1 MAWEQ
6 VVCEARVQ
14 RWLVDNKR
22 GVVVS
27 AIVSLG
33 LVLVIIVAVVSS
45 NGGSAPVSGGE
56 WGRWSPWT
64 ECEGEVERQRVR
76 NCMRPPCS
84 GDSRQNSNCS
94 HVVLALGGWGSEEF
108 GGESGLS
115 SVEMVGNPNCT
126 LPSLPF
132 PVWGSSAFFTRD
144 HLPLVCGGHHN
155 ESGGVF
161 YSPTSCFQFKDRSW
175 QNFSAK
181 LTREEGWTHSVVLPS
196 GTFILGGRN
205 DSKSS
210 EFLPVGQTLAW
221 REGPKIPGPGA
232 VYACTVA
239 ISETRFAVIG
249 GELKTRSLVF
259 DSSSWR
265 WTSFTLS
272 TPILASSPDC
282 LLYNG
287 QILMT
292 GGRLPNRSASAST
305 WRIDPSTWEVT
316 QGADLVQARFKHRMV
331 ELDGRVVV
339 VGGQTSGQNFDSIEA
354 LDEVSGTWKSIEV
367 SLKTAR
373 NGHSLLT
380 LPGNAKDYC

>member
-6 VVCEARVQ
+6 VLCEARLQ
-14 RWLVDNKR
+14 RWLVENKR

-27 AIVSLG
+27 SIVGLG
-33 LVLVIIVAVVSS
+33 LVLVVVVAVVSS
-45 NGGSAPVSGGE
+45 QGGAVPLPGGE
-56 WGRWSPWT
+56 WGMWTPWT
-64 ECEGEVERQRVR
+64 ECEGEVARQRVR
-76 NCMRPPCS
+76 SCLRPPCS

-94 HVVLALGGWGSEEF
+94 NVVLALGGWGRENSR
-108 GGESGLS
+108 ESGLS
-115 SVEMVGNPNCT
+115 SVEMVGKPNCT

-155 ESGGVF
+155 ESRGVF
-161 YSPTSCFQFKDRSW
+161 YSPTSCFQFKDRAW

-232 VYACTVA
+232 IYACTVA
-239 ISETRFAVIG
+239 ISDTRFAVIG
-249 GELKTRSLVF
+249 GELKNRSLVF
-259 DSSSWR
+259 DTSSWR

-272 TPILASSPDC
+272 SPIMASSPDC
-282 LLYNG
+282 LLRNG
-287 QILMT
+287 QILIT
-292 GGRLPNRSASAST
+292 GGRLPDRSPSAST
-305 WRIDPSTWEVT
+305 WKIDPSTWEVT
-316 QGADLVQARFKHRMV
+316 QAADLVQGRFKHRMA

-339 VGGQTSGQNFDSIEA
+339 VGGQTNGQNFDSIEE
-354 LDEVSGTWKSIEV
+354 LDEVSGTWKNTGV
-367 SLKTAR
+367 NLKTAR
-373 NGHSLLT
+373 NGHSLLI
-380 LPGNAKDYC
+380 LPGTSQDYC